1 MADRLAQVA
10 AEIAKLTVK
19 PACALV
25 DGDLAHKSGTAREYE
40 QFARL
45 IEPLRTAGLPVHLGL
60 GNHDNFTHFAAGLA
74 RLRPQDKPVE
84 GKQVVVVELGRVN
97 LFVLDSYD
105 PKIGVGGSLGGAQL
119 KWLAKALDA
128 RQTKPAVVC
137 VHHPLQFEPDKNKK
151 YSGLPTAPNSGR
163 S

>member
-10 AEIAKLTVK
+10 AEIAKLDGEAGHAPSSMAIWLTS
-19 PACALV
+19 PARPA
-25 DGDLAHKSGTAREYE
+25 EYE
-40 QFARL
+40 QFAQL

-84 GKQVVVVELGRVN
+84 GKQVVVVELDRVN

-105 PKIGVGGSLGGAQL
+105 PKIGVGGSLGEAQL

-128 RQTKPAVVC
+128 RQTQAGRGLRAPPAAVRAGQEQEV
-137 VHHPLQFEPDKNKK
+137 Q
-151 YSGLPTAPNSGR
+151 R
-163 S
+163 SRR